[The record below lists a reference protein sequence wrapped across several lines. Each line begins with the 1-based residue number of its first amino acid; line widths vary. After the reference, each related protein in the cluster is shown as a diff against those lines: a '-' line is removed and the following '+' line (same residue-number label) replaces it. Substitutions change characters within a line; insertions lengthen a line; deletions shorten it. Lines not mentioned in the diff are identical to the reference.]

1 MTDDE
6 DPLPNLSISD
16 YEVDEEQGYLIFT
29 VSLDAPNYQNPV
41 SFDWTTRD
49 DGSAT
54 EGVDYEGTASSFTF
68 APGVT
73 RLLSGIAITSDT
85 VPEPDET
92 FSIVLSNLTN
102 AIPGDTTGTV
112 TIRDDELDYGV
123 TMFGTPGEFV
133 EGEEV
138 AFTLRRVP
146 SIPASEFSSQIMP
159 WDPCFQA
166 VKCLDFDAAPG
177 NKILT
182 LDLEVTQVGDFAS
195 QALPATVTFDR
206 GERFAIVRIPTDDDS
221 QTEAAGAITVRILSG
236 SGYTTEFTGTVA
248 AATANILDNDLA
260 ISIDDAQ
267 AAESAGQME
276 FTVRLSAPAPRQVTV
291 NAATVD
297 GDATSHANVTA
308 TSLGQDF
315 EAKSETITF
324 AVGEQQKTFSVN
336 LVDDS
341 IQEMDETFSVVLSNP
356 SQGIRLGRR
365 RRRRR
370 HHRRRTIHGR
380 LGEPDLLDS

>member
-1 MTDDE
+1 M
-6 DPLPNLSISD
+6 
-16 YEVDEEQGYLIFT
+16 
-29 VSLDAPNYQNPV
+29 SLDAPNYQNPV

-54 EGVDYEGTASSFTF
+54 EGVDYEATASSFTF

-73 RLLSGIAITSDT
+73 RLLSGIVITSDT

-102 AIPGDTTGTV
+102 AVPGDTTGTV

-123 TMFGTPGEFV
+123 TMFGTLPGFV

-138 AFTLRRVP
+138 AFTLRRIP
-146 SIPASEFSSQIMP
+146 SIPASEFSSQILP
-159 WDPCFQA
+159 SYPCCQT
-166 VKCLDFDAAPG
+166 VRCLDLNGTPG
-177 NKILT
+177 NTALT
-182 LDLEVTQVGDFAS
+182 LNLEVTQVGDFAS
-195 QALPATVTFDR
+195 QALPATVTFAPGDS
-206 GERFAIVRIPTDDDS
+206 FAIVRIPTDDDS

-236 SGYTTEFTGTVA
+236 PGYTTEFTGTVA

-276 FTVRLSAPAPRQVTV
+276 FTVRLSAPAPRKVTV

-297 GDATSHANVTA
+297 GDATSHTYVTA
-308 TSLGQDF
+308 ASLGQDF

-324 AVGEQQKTFSVN
+324 AVGEHQKTFAVN

-341 IQEMDETFSVVLSNP
+341 IQEMDETFGVVLSNP
-356 SQGIRLGRR
+356 SRGSGLADGTADGAI
-365 RRRRR
+365 
-370 HHRRRTIHGR
+370 I
-380 LGEPDLLDS
+380 DN